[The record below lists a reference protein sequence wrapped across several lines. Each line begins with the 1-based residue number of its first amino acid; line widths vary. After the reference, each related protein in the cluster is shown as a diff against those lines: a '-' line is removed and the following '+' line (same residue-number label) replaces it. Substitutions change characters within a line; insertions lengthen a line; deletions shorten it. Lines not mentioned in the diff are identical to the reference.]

1 MPISR
6 GVRAA
11 LALVLVGSAVVASAP
26 EMGEMSMCSTM
37 SFGSISMTC
46 YDSEGRRDTELEAAI
61 RARALS
67 PAQARAAGCEPISWD
82 GESPEPEVTA
92 EPLVTDEPTPTFSPR
107 ALDPAVTA
115 RVDRAWDGIER
126 WLGAHASAT
135 LRRLRNPAQP
145 QDIARWEHYQQTRLP
160 DDLYASL
167 LRHDGADGNFGAGFQ
182 LPFSHGLASLDSFTS
197 LRAYNCRDLVME
209 GPPEAAD
216 PESGA
221 WHGSLLPFAA
231 TGYGQE
237 LFVDPRTGRV
247 GEKEYGR
254 NLRYDGPMG
263 WPSYLAL
270 LEALASSLESGTA
283 LRERYPSVT
292 AGCELRW
299 NEEPADA
306 LPGGCAGAPRPSPTP
321 SPSPT
326 PVSQELTPA
335 QARASGCRPARRRP
349 AVRPVDPA
357 VAARVNAAWR
367 RIERWLAARAPVSNR
382 TLYGPATPVQIAR
395 AEAAMGMRFPDDLR
409 ASLLRHNGARYWGG
423 FGPAPFYE
431 FMSVKALRADWKM
444 LCGIVLGGPE
454 EMAGFWWDGHLLPF
468 ATAIDGG
475 NLFID
480 TRTGKTGEYFNE
492 TGLRFDGDVVWPSYL
507 ALLRATADS
516 LETGRPIRGWRP
528 VVRKGELDWK
538 QAR

>member
-1 MPISR
+1 M
-6 GVRAA
+6 
-11 LALVLVGSAVVASAP
+11 LLGSVVVAGAP
-26 EMGEMSMCSTM
+26 EAAETSTCDFGG
-37 SFGSISMTC
+37 FGSISMTC
-46 YDSEGRRDTELEAAI
+46 YDSEGRRDTELEARI

-67 PAQARAAGCEPISWD
+67 PAQARAAGCEPVFWEEEGS
-82 GESPEPEVTA
+82 GPEVIT
-92 EPLVTDEPTPTFSPR
+92 EPLLTDEQAAALSPR
-107 ALDPAVTA
+107 TLDPAVTA
-115 RVDRAWDGIER
+115 RVNRAWDGIER

-135 LRRLRNPAQP
+135 LRNLRHPAQAR
-145 QDIARWEHYQQTRLP
+145 DVARWEHYQRARLP

-167 LRHDGADGNFGAGFQ
+167 LRHDGADRNFDAGFQ
-182 LPFSHGLASLDSFTS
+182 LPFSHGLASLTSFAS
-197 LRAYNCRDLVME
+197 LRAYNCHELVME
-209 GPPEAAD
+209 GPPEAAH
-216 PESGA
+216 PERGA

-283 LRERYPSVT
+283 LRGRYPSVT

-299 NEEPADA
+299 SEEPAGA

-321 SPSPT
+321 TPTPSPDS
-326 PVSQELTPA
+326 PELTPA
-335 QARASGCRPARRRP
+335 QARASGCRPAQRRP
-349 AVRPVDPA
+349 VVRPVDPA
-357 VAARVNAAWR
+357 ISARVNATWR
-367 RIERWLAARAPVSNR
+367 RIERWLAARAPVSR
-382 TLYGPATPVQIAR
+382 RSLYGPADPGRIAR

-409 ASLLRHNGARYWGG
+409 ASLLRHDGARYWGG

-444 LCGIVLGGPE
+444 LCGGILGGPE
-454 EMAGFWWDGHLLPF
+454 EMVGYWWDGHLLPF

-492 TGLRFDGDVVWPSYL
+492 TGLQLDGDVVWPSYL
-507 ALLRATADS
+507 ALLRATASS

-528 VVRKGELDWK
+528 VVRKGELDWE
-538 QAR
+538 AR